1 MIFSFSINIKLNDI
15 ATLSTFKILVIAKHK
30 IGFRFHYYLSFML
43 TAKCYHELCF
53 QLVVESKPLSDLL
66 IIIALRFKV
75 ISILLLR
82 IYDNSV
88 RKH

>member
-1 MIFSFSINIKLNDI
+1 
-15 ATLSTFKILVIAKHK
+15 
-30 IGFRFHYYLSFML
+30 ML

-66 IIIALRFKV
+66 TIIALRFKV

-88 RKH
+88 RKHLHKTFDVRFLILPN